1 MRPQYLLPLLL
12 LATPAA
18 AMDHGFDP
26 TDPTVQWFDSL
37 TRPDAPADHKDWRC
51 CGKGDAYRIR
61 IDQDAAGEEGD
72 TQGTA
77 VVTDSAAITFPD
89 GEKREPLP
97 NGTVIRFPLS
107 KVTQLKQGNPTNTA
121 WAFLS
126 VWQGKIS
133 LVWCIVPLPPGY

>member
-1 MRPQYLLPLLL
+1 
-12 LATPAA
+12 
-18 AMDHGFDP
+18 MDHGFDP

-89 GEKREPLP
+89 GEKREPRRYVADFFQTL
-97 NGTVIRFPLS
+97 TKVSCVMSSESCSVRTIRRTKLKTKSKLFFIKTGSALS
-107 KVTQLKQGNPTNTA
+107 SP
-121 WAFLS
+121 S
-126 VWQGKIS
+126 R
-133 LVWCIVPLPPGY
+133 